1 MEEADALATRAAI
14 MSKRILVVGT
24 TENLRQKY
32 GNMYHVHLVLK
43 TTPISSREEMDAV
56 EEWVKGTFPDA
67 RFDSFGNFHGQIKFS
82 VPATLSD
89 ERVADTDSALEGLGR
104 KKSRVG
110 ALFSLLEENRDT
122 IGLQFYSIRATTM
135 EEVFL
140 NVVKENNVRE
150 EGVIDGFTKKHSQ
163 WGWF

>member
-14 MSKRILVVGT
+14 ISKRILAVGK

-43 TTPISSREEMDAV
+43 STPVSSREEMDAV
-56 EEWVKGTFPDA
+56 EEWVKGAFPDA
-67 RFDSFGNFHGQIKFS
+67 RLDSFGNFHGQIKFS
-82 VPATLSD
+82 VPAVLPDKWVLDADSEL
-89 ERVADTDSALEGLGR
+89 ERVGR

-110 ALFSLLEENRDT
+110 ALFSLLEENKDR

-140 NVVKENNVRE
+140 NVVKESNVRE
-150 EGVIDGFTKKHSQ
+150 EGVIDGFLKKRSQ